1 MPLSAEPVVQFAE
14 LEFPTPSGRIEIAS
28 AAAEAD
34 GHPAVPQ
41 PWADKRPGKDLLRL
55 LTPASQWM
63 LNDTFTND
71 PKITKRL
78 GPAEIA
84 LNPADASR
92 RGLTDGDRV
101 AVANDV
107 GTLLLDLRLSDGVP
121 PGVALSPKGRWPKR
135 ESERA
140 NVNVL
145 NPGIKSDMGQS
156 SAVHGIEVTVTA
168 AS

>member
-1 MPLSAEPVVQFAE
+1 MGIRGFLSRG
-14 LEFPTPSGRIEIAS
+14 LTSS
-28 AAAEAD
+28 
-34 GHPAVPQ
+34 
-41 PWADKRPGKDLLRL
+41 PGKDLLRL

>member
-1 MPLSAEPVVQFAE
+1 
-14 LEFPTPSGRIEIAS
+14 
-28 AAAEAD
+28 
-34 GHPAVPQ
+34 
-41 PWADKRPGKDLLRL
+41 
-55 LTPASQWM
+55 M
-63 LNDTFTND
+63 LNDTFAND
-71 PKITKRL
+71 PKITQRL

-107 GTLLLDLRLSDGVP
+107 RHAAARPAPVRRRAARRCAIAQRPLAQARV
-121 PGVALSPKGRWPKR
+121 
-135 ESERA
+135 ERA